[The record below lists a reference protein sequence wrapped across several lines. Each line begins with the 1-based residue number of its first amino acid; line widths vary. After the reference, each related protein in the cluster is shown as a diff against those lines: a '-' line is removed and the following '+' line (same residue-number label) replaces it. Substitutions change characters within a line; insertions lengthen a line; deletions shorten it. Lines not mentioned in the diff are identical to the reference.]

1 MNNLRIGLLILV
13 TFLLTSCKQKQTLKE
28 DTIHGLWVVKKV
40 KMGDQEMTPIA
51 RWMKFNADS
60 TQTSGNGWLQHS
72 EGSWVLNK
80 YNQLSVKNT
89 NGLIDESE
97 PFTVKFENRNMIWNR
112 TEEGENVSVIL
123 ERAEIIPKSKG
134 NRLMGLWK
142 IETISIDDKNVT
154 SALNPNDKA
163 TLFLRWD
170 NTYVLENYPK
180 GKIYGVYKVH
190 AHKPEIQMVNYG
202 DKPQFQFYQF
212 SIDKNTLILKSTDQ
226 KTKLELKRI
235 YQFLE

>member
-1 MNNLRIGLLILV
+1 MNNSRIVLLILISIFV
-13 TFLLTSCKQKQTLKE
+13 YSCQKKQEQKE
-28 DTIHGLWVVKKV
+28 DSINGLWIIKKV
-40 KMGDQEMTPIA
+40 TMGDNQMTPIA
-51 RWMKFNADS
+51 RWVRFNKDS

-72 EGSWVLNK
+72 EGSWSLNK
-80 YNQLSVKNT
+80 NNQLIVKNT
-89 NGLIDESE
+89 NGLLDKSE
-97 PFTVKFENRNMIWNR
+97 PFTVNFENGNMIWNR
-112 TEEGENVSVIL
+112 TEEGENVSVLL
-123 ERAEIIPKSKG
+123 ERTEVIPKSEG

-154 SALNPNDKA
+154 STLNPDDNA

-170 NTYVLENYPK
+170 NTYVLENYPQ

-190 AHKPEIQMVNYG
+190 GHKPEIQMVNYG

-212 SIDKNTLILKSTDQ
+212 LIEKNKLILKSTDQ

-235 YQFLE
+235 YQFLK